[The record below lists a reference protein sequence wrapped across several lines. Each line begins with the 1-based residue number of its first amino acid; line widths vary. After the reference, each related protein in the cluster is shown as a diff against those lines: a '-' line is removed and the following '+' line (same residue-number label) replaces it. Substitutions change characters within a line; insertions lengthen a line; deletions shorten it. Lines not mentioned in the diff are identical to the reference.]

1 MTNFFLNKNKT
12 LKASIQDRT
21 IQNNF
26 VGRQNTLTT
35 KILPP
40 NTFEIKT
47 ENKNKIN
54 ISPTIPADG
63 VSVRSKQPISVI
75 KVNNYAKIIRIRKDT
90 TPVRTNLYDYINSM
104 FKRPIIVDKY
114 EFCYEQKI
122 SSIFSTNGDTQWYS
136 TYVDRQPSY
145 KTALFNRVSYA
156 PLSIGDDCSCRI
168 FNFNG
173 IYTIDRRLS
182 RGNTLVE
189 SSNRNISN
197 VTFDFDPIENYIIVS
212 FYSYKT
218 KSYVKIKLRP
228 PLRYRPIY
236 NDWVFDDKVIID
248 NIMSLT
254 EYAEIIDCCQ
264 PFNEGQI
271 LHDIMSL
278 NKKYV

>member
-1 MTNFFLNKNKT
+1 MANFIPNKNKK
-12 LKASIQDRT
+12 LKDTIKDRT

-26 VGRQNTLTT
+26 AGTQNPLTS
-35 KILPP
+35 KIISP

-47 ENKNKIN
+47 VIQPNFN

-63 VSVRSKQPISVI
+63 VNIRSKQPLSVI

-122 SSIFSTNGDTQWYS
+122 SSIFSTNGDAQWYS
-136 TYVDRQPSY
+136 TYINKQPSY
-145 KTALFNRVSYA
+145 KTATFNRVSYS

-173 IYTIDRRLS
+173 IYTVDRRLS
-182 RGNTLVE
+182 GGNTLIQ
-189 SSNRNISN
+189 SSNKNISN
-197 VTFDFDPIENYIIVS
+197 ISFDFDIVENYIIVS

-248 NIMSLT
+248 NIMSST

-264 PFNEGQI
+264 PFTDGQI
-271 LHDIMSL
+271 LSNIMSF
-278 NKKYV
+278 K